1 MKRKIMQSLTVAS
14 LGLILSFA
22 ALSASAQEN
31 NNTAKGEMK
40 TSGSEVKRAGTSAGH
55 DIKHGRVVR
64 AGKHFGRHTGRSA
77 RHFGRGTK
85 KATKNVVKHVIS

>member
-1 MKRKIMQSLTVAS
+1 MKRKITQFLMVTS
-14 LGLILSFA
+14 LGLILSFTVM
-22 ALSASAQEN
+22 SASAQEN

-40 TSGSEVKRAGTSAGH
+40 TSGSEIKRAGTTAGH
-55 DIKHGRVVR
+55 DMKHGRVVR

-85 KATKNVVKHVIS
+85 KATKKAVKHVIS